1 MLFIPVM
8 AFSASLVF
16 SVTWSFR
23 NIWFAAK
30 DTFIAIVLLSIWW
43 I

>member
-23 NIWFAAK
+23 NI
-30 DTFIAIVLLSIWW
+30 V
-43 I
+43 